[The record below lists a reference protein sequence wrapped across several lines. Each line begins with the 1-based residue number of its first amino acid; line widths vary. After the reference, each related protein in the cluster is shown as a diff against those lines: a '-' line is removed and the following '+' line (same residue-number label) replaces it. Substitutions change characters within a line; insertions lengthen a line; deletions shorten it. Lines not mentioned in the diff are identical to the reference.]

1 MCCLGS
7 SGRAPAC
14 NTAWPTPTIS
24 AFPKIAMKPRPSSP
38 PHEHEHPKADRGC
51 GSYPQPSP
59 THRQKDG
66 DGAGGQ
72 CDREDEAAEMK
83 SESLFV
89 VAVQIS
95 NLMYIIK
102 LTSDSSHVLES
113 QLRSSQAQLVS

>member
-1 MCCLGS
+1 
-7 SGRAPAC
+7 
-14 NTAWPTPTIS
+14 
-24 AFPKIAMKPRPSSP
+24 
-38 PHEHEHPKADRGC
+38 
-51 GSYPQPSP
+51 
-59 THRQKDG
+59 
-66 DGAGGQ
+66 
-72 CDREDEAAEMK
+72 MK